1 MSRKKLKEMLKREM
15 DTRINSYSSKPS
27 KSDDEKPL
35 INTTTKSELLGK
47 PKEEVRFD
55 LPTKKSSKAPKE
67 EPVKEEPV
75 KEEPVKEEPVKEER
89 PQSRLEET
97 RPREDARGRSE
108 ESRGRE
114 DARKIDKRY
123 SFDSDYSDED
133 SYSSEEESNEEKKY
147 SEDES
152 EESEDDYKNYKRP
165 SKGDEELSEKQ
176 KYGPNYGRKPQK
188 EATDEELLE
197 RQKYGQMYER
207 KQQDRERE
215 YKKYQDTRGREEKK
229 SSTKNKKRE
238 DSLERPREDTRGRSN
253 EARPRE
259 DTRGR
264 SEESRD
270 ERRNVSTANPFED
283 IHKKAFLQLIKS
295 NDVNNISGDCVD
307 ELKDILNNFL
317 IYMFEQ
323 FAEPD
328 RTVMA
333 EAADVKT
340 YMSFYL
346 EDEDKEL
353 PQELSI
359 PSRDVERG
367 IMIICERFR
376 IKIRKDVVYLVHM
389 FAECILLKVIKGA
402 LMINDLGKAKRLSGK
417 EIRTA
422 YKIYM
427 M

>member
-35 INTTTKSELLGK
+35 INTITKTELLGK
-47 PKEEVRFD
+47 PKEEVRFEV
-55 LPTKKSSKAPKE
+55 PKPSKKVSKAP
-67 EPVKEEPV
+67 EPVKEE
-75 KEEPVKEEPVKEER
+75 VKEEPVKEER
-89 PQSRLEET
+89 PQTRSEET
-97 RPREDARGRSE
+97 RPRDDDSRD
-108 ESRGRE
+108 ES
-114 DARKIDKRY
+114 RKIDKRY

-133 SYSSEEESNEEKKY
+133 SYSSEEESEEEKKY
-147 SEDES
+147 SED
-152 EESEDDYKNYKRP
+152 ESEDDYKNYKRP
-165 SKGDEELSEKQ
+165 SKGKYDDEELSEKQ
-176 KYGPNYGRKPQK
+176 KYGPNYGRKLQK
-188 EATDEELLE
+188 EPTDEEILE

-207 KQQDRERE
+207 KQQERE
-215 YKKYQDTRGREEKK
+215 YKKYQDTRGREDTRGRSDEPREDKK
-229 SSTKNKKRE
+229 SSIKIQKESKNKKRD
-238 DSLERPREDTRGRSN
+238 DSVERPREDTRGR
-253 EARPRE
+253 E
-259 DTRGR
+259 DTR
-264 SEESRD
+264 D
-270 ERRNVSTANPFED
+270 ERISSSNPFID
-283 IHKKAFLQLIKS
+283 IHKKSFLQLIKS
-295 NDVNNISGDCVD
+295 NDINNISGDCVD
-307 ELKDILNNFL
+307 ELKDILNVFL
-317 IYMFEQ
+317 VYMFEQ

-353 PQELSI
+353 PQDLAI

-367 IMIICERFR
+367 IMMICDRFR